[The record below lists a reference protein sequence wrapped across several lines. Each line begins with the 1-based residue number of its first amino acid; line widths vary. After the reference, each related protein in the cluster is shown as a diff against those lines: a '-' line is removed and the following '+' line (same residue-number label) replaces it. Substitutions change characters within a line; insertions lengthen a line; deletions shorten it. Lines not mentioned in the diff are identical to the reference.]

1 MEIYFARMEI
11 CCARLCKNGDQ
22 LCKAVQEW
30 RSTVQGCARMEINC
44 AKLCMLFIVQI
55 RMEMTVQ
62 SCARMEIYF
71 VRMEICCAR
80 LCMAVHG
87 CARMEMGVVH
97 DVIDCYDITEVPMM
111 SFVRFRL

>member
-11 CCARLCKNGDQ
+11 YCAKLCKNGDQ

-30 RSTVQGCARMEINC
+30 RSTVQSCARMEINC

-71 VRMEICCAR
+71 VRMEF
-80 LCMAVHG
+80 
-87 CARMEMGVVH
+87 GV
-97 DVIDCYDITEVPMM
+97 DYDIIDCYDITEVPMM
-111 SFVRFRL
+111 SFVWLWL

>member
-1 MEIYFARMEI
+1 MEYKNGDL
-11 CCARLCKNGDQ
+11 LCKNGDL

-97 DVIDCYDITEVPMM
+97 DVIDCYDITEVPVM
-111 SFVRFRL
+111 SFEWFLL

>member
-1 MEIYFARMEI
+1 MEIY
-11 CCARLCKNGDQ
+11 CAKLCKNGDLLCKNGDL

-71 VRMEICCAR
+71 VRME
-80 LCMAVHG
+80 
-87 CARMEMGVVH
+87 MGVVH
-97 DVIDCYDITEVPMM
+97 DVIDCYDITEVPVM
-111 SFVRFRL
+111 SFEWFLL

>member
-1 MEIYFARMEI
+1 MEIFFARMEI
-11 CCARLCKNGDQ
+11 WCARLCKNGEQ

-80 LCMAVHG
+80 LCMAVQEWRWLCKNG
-87 CARMEMGVVH
+87 DGGS
-97 DVIDCYDITEVPMM
+97 P
-111 SFVRFRL
+111 